1 MLGLIA
7 LGQVLP
13 WALFALF
20 ALFALCAAKPTI
32 AIAFRSHLWRCRRFI
47 I

>member
-13 WALFALF
+13 WALF